1 MSTNFEIFQNRLKET
16 YDTLFETNPDY
27 QHTKNRT
34 TSEALANK
42 MTTALAEGK
51 GNKDGE
57 GIKRVCKALG
67 VKYTYKEIKG
77 FLNA

>member
-1 MSTNFEIFQNRLKET
+1 
-16 YDTLFETNPDY
+16 
-27 QHTKNRT
+27 
-34 TSEALANK
+34 
-42 MTTALAEGK
+42 MTTALAEGI

-67 VKYTYKEIKG
+67 VKYTYKAIKE

>member
-1 MSTNFEIFQNRLKET
+1 MSTNFETFQNRLKET
-16 YDTLFETNPDY
+16 YDILFETNPDY
-27 QHTKNRT
+27 QYAKKIT

-42 MTTALAEGK
+42 MTTALAEGI

-67 VKYTYKEIKG
+67 VKYTYKAIKE